1 MKFVWPLAILLGCIG
16 GNSMAAPAPPMQG
29 KISGGFQAPSTVDDK
44 GRRSVVKG
52 TDATP
57 LGNNVYLITEPR
69 VTSYNPDDSPDMFIT
84 APKCTLDLNS
94 NVAWSESDL
103 SMRTADD
110 RFALSGTGWQW
121 DPQTSNLIISNN
133 VAAAVQKSVLERG
146 ATNRVAGTTNAPVR
160 ITARRFIQ
168 DGDNASFLG
177 DVLVVDGQDT
187 LRCARLNLQIERP
200 GGVQRIE
207 AIQDVHLKQGDT
219 EVTSGLAIYEMKDE
233 TLTITKNPMW
243 NAEGRKGSAE
253 KLVLNRLA
261 DTLVAE
267 GKVFMELPLTN
278 SPNATNATAAAS
290 TNRPV
295 EIYSDHFTFKNASS
309 NRLAEAVYRGSVR
322 VVHQEATI
330 ECAELVAGFNEG
342 RQVQSLFA
350 KGGVAID
357 SSGRKAFGETAEYHL
372 ADEKFALLGN
382 PRWNLDDK
390 TGRSDR
396 VVFHPKTGEVHAL
409 GNVEML
415 LPTQS
420 AAAMLPSFS
429 RTNAPPATN
438 SAMRITADTF
448 SHQRD
453 VSVFHDHVKVVDAR
467 GTIDCQ
473 MLTVVTGASNQLQRI
488 VAQTNV
494 VMTQKDMTAEG
505 QRADYDVRTGM
516 VHLTG
521 TPVLRGPDKALRSEY
536 FVIDRNANTFSV
548 APGKYRIELKLKK
561 GQRLPQL

>member
-1 MKFVWPLAILLGCIG
+1 
-16 GNSMAAPAPPMQG
+16 
-29 KISGGFQAPSTVDDK
+29 
-44 GRRSVVKG
+44 
-52 TDATP
+52 
-57 LGNNVYLITEPR
+57 
-69 VTSYNPDDSPDMFIT
+69 
-84 APKCTLDLNS
+84 
-94 NVAWSESDL
+94 
-103 SMRTADD
+103 
-110 RFALSGTGWQW
+110 
-121 DPQTSNLIISNN
+121 
-133 VAAAVQKSVLERG
+133 
-146 ATNRVAGTTNAPVR
+146 
-160 ITARRFIQ
+160 
-168 DGDNASFLG
+168 
-177 DVLVVDGQDT
+177 
-187 LRCARLNLQIERP
+187 
-200 GGVQRIE
+200 
-207 AIQDVHLKQGDT
+207 VHLKQGET
-219 EVTSGLAIYEMKDE
+219 EVTSGLAVYEMKNE
-233 TLTITKNPMW
+233 TLTITKNPIW

-278 SPNATNATAAAS
+278 SPSARNATAAAS

-295 EIYSDHFTFKNASS
+295 EIYSDHFTFKNAAS

-330 ECAELVAGFNEG
+330 ECAELVAGFSEG

-357 SSGRKAFGETAEYHL
+357 SSGRKAFGEAAEYHL
-372 ADEKFALLGN
+372 ADEKFALIGN

-396 VVFHPKTGEVHAL
+396 VVFHPKTGEVHAI

-420 AAAMLPSFS
+420 AASMLPSFS
-429 RTNAPPATN
+429 RTNAALATN
-438 SAMRITADTF
+438 GAMRITAGTF

-453 VSVFHDHVKVVDAR
+453 VSVFHDQVSVADAR
-467 GTIDCQ
+467 GTINCQ
-473 MLTVVTGASNQLQRI
+473 LLTVVTGASNQLQRI

-494 VMTQKDMTAEG
+494 VMKQKDMIAEG
-505 QRADYDVRTGM
+505 QRAEYDVRSGL

-521 TPVLRGPDKALRSEY
+521 DPVLRGPDKSLRSEY

-561 GQRLPQL
+561 GQRLPQF